1 MDEEKIAMIDPCSI
15 CELWMEDTKC
25 DNTSCPVK
33 KMKHKKLHIYHHTVG
48 TANQYFLSYGER
60 VLFEIPKCIGK
71 RLCKTI

>member
-1 MDEEKIAMIDPCSI
+1 MNNLKR
-15 CELWMEDTKC
+15 
-25 DNTSCPVK
+25 
-33 KMKHKKLHIYHHTVG
+33 MKHKKLHIYHHTVG